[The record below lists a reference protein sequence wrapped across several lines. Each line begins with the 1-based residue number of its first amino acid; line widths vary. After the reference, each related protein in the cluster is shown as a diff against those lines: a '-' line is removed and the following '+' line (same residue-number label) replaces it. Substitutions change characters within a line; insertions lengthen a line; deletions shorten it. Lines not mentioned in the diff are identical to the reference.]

1 MALLRLVF
9 MLMRF
14 PSVVRLVTRLMT
26 DRRVPLW
33 LKLII
38 PAGVVYFVLR
48 IDIIPDMLPV
58 IGRIDDLLV
67 LAGSVL
73 AFLLL
78 APKEIVS
85 EHLGTGGRA
94 SNSKSGPDVI
104 DGKYH
109 VVDDGEESER

>member
-1 MALLRLVF
+1 MLRLVF

-14 PSVVRLVTRLMT
+14 PSVVRLVTRLMM

-38 PAGVVYFVLR
+38 PAGVVYFAFPSDFVR
-48 IDIIPDMLPV
+48 DFLP
-58 IGRIDDLLV
+58 IFGRIDDVLV
-67 LAGSVL
+67 LVGSVL
-73 AFLLL
+73 AFLVL

-85 EHLGTGGRA
+85 EHLGTGGQA
-94 SNSKSGPDVI
+94 SNSKAGPDVI

-109 VVDDGEESER
+109 IVDDGDES

>member
-1 MALLRLVF
+1 MLRLVF

-14 PSVVRLVTRLMT
+14 PAVVRLVTRLMG

-38 PAGVVYFVLR
+38 PAGVVYFILP
-48 IDIIPDMLPV
+48 IDAVRDIVPV
-58 IGRIDDLLV
+58 IGRIDDVLV
-67 LAGSVL
+67 LVGSVL

-85 EHLGTGGRA
+85 EHLGTGQ
-94 SNSKSGPDVI
+94 GPDSGDGPGVI
-104 DGKYH
+104 DGEYH
-109 VVDDGEESER
+109 VVDEGDEKGGAD

>member
-1 MALLRLVF
+1 MLRLVF

-14 PSVVRLVTRLMT
+14 PSVVRLVARLMM

-33 LKLII
+33 LKFFI

-48 IDIIPDMLPV
+48 IDFIPDIIPV
-58 IGRIDDLLV
+58 FGRIDDVLV

-73 AFLLL
+73 AFLVL

-85 EHLGTGGRA
+85 EHLGTGGQA
-94 SNSKSGPDVI
+94 SNSKAGPDVI

-109 VVDDGEESER
+109 IIDDGHESER